1 MKGYNNMTTQK
12 YFVIEK
18 NKYSYPDEH
27 FKYSIMKSKSFNLK
41 TATRMLVAYEQLND
55 DKDKSFYLQNVDL
68 LMGSNEEPLLLTKE
82 MEVNNDRSN

>member
-1 MKGYNNMTTQK
+1 MNKK

-18 NKYSYPDEH
+18 NKYNYPNKH
-27 FKYSIMKSKSFNLK
+27 SKYSIMKSKSFDLK

-68 LMGSNEEPLLLTKE
+68 LMGSKEEPLLLTE
-82 MEVNNDRSN
+82 DMEVNDRSN